1 MIDRFRNASPGRQ
14 MAISAGLALLL
25 AGLIAAAYLLWF
37 RTGYAVLF
45 SDLRESEAAAIVAEL
60 DKAGVPYRLDH
71 GGKTILVADDETHIL
86 NVVSLKL
93 RNAGYRVLTASDG
106 QEALD
111 LARQEVPDLLITD
124 YHMPLL
130 SGLELCRR
138 LRQDPQTTAIP
149 AIMLTARGYHL
160 EEQDTRTSGIRCM
173 LSKPFSPRHL
183 LLTVNE
189 VMTGKA
195 A

>member
-1 MIDRFRNASPGRQ
+1 M
-14 MAISAGLALLL
+14 
-25 AGLIAAAYLLWF
+25 
-37 RTGYAVLF
+37 
-45 SDLRESEAAAIVAEL
+45 SD
-60 DKAGVPYRLDH
+60 
-71 GGKTILVADDETHIL
+71 KTILVADDESHIL

-93 RNAGYRVLTASDG
+93 RNAGFHVLTASDG

-111 LARQEVPDLLITD
+111 LAIQQQPHLLITD
-124 YHMPLL
+124 YHMPHL

-138 LRQDPQTTAIP
+138 MKQNELTKSIP

-160 EEQDTRTSGIRCM
+160 DPKDTAESGILRM

-183 LLTVNE
+183 LATVNE
-189 VMTGKA
+189 LLEGIA

>member
-1 MIDRFRNASPGRQ
+1 MG
-14 MAISAGLALLL
+14 
-25 AGLIAAAYLLWF
+25 
-37 RTGYAVLF
+37 
-45 SDLRESEAAAIVAEL
+45 E
-60 DKAGVPYRLDH
+60 K
-71 GGKTILVADDETHIL
+71 KILVCDDESHIL

-93 RNAGYRVLTASDG
+93 RNAGFTVLTADDG

-111 LARQEVPDLLITD
+111 LAQQERPDLVITD

-138 LRQDPQTTAIP
+138 LKQNPATTSIP

-160 EEQDTRTSGIRCM
+160 EPRDTRDSGIRRM

-183 LLTVNE
+183 LQTVNE
-189 VMTGKA
+189 VLEGRA
-195 A
+195 AEAA